1 MSLFSKVTSKLM
13 LALAVCLGASVCNV
27 ASAIVIKP
35 TSPSLDSIT
44 DDSYDGD
51 YPSSVALF
59 EALYEPLIYAVQ
71 ADQLVESGMFKDSI
85 ESSFDPVGGP
95 TPPTS
100 GLLNFQGLNLTGS
113 SYLFVAGLANYYFFE
128 LTGVNGYTGLNEDI
142 KLEEFFPDTDL
153 ITFVAV
159 FGNGTAV
166 PEPATLSM
174 LVIGLGCV
182 AGRRALRRAK

>member
-13 LALAVCLGASVCNV
+13 LALAVCLGASVSNV
-27 ASAIVIKP
+27 ASAIVITP
-35 TSPSLDSIT
+35 GTPAVLSVT

-51 YPSSVALF
+51 YAASVTFFSGFA
-59 EALYEPLIYAVQ
+59 PLAYAVQ
-71 ADQLVESGMFKDSI
+71 ADQLVEAGPFASSI
-85 ESSFDPVGGP
+85 VSSFDPVGGP

-100 GLLNFQGLNLTGS
+100 GLLDFQGLNLTGS
-113 SYLFVAGLANYYFFE
+113 SYLFVAGLANYYFFD
-128 LTGVNGYTGLNEDI
+128 LSANSYTGLNEDI
-142 KLEEFFPDTDL
+142 ALSGFFPDTDL